1 MKTNWI
7 KVSTAGVLL
16 AAGVSNLSAIS
27 LLPNSSI
34 ALPSE
39 AEPVGA
45 TLVTSSTVNFS
56 ALTFSGTLISKVWS
70 GDTSN
75 PHGGLTFTYELSN
88 NLVSPDAI
96 DRFTLSSYAGF
107 LVDASYNG
115 AGIVPTAVQ
124 RNTAGNQI
132 SFNFSGIGE
141 GILIQGG
148 SSPVLILQTD
158 SQTWQDSI
166 GGVINSSTVNVATF
180 APLAVPEPTSL
191 ALVLLGAGAFVW
203 RRKK

>member
-7 KVSTAGVLL
+7 KVTAVCGMLSW
-16 AAGVSNLSAIS
+16 GISNLSAIS

-34 ALPSE
+34 ALPLE

-45 TLVTSSTVNFS
+45 TLVHSAAVNFS
-56 ALTFSGTLISKVWS
+56 ALTFSGTLTSKVWS

-88 NLVSPDAI
+88 NLVSADPI

-115 AGIVPTAVQ
+115 PGIVPTAVQ
-124 RNTAGNQI
+124 RNAAWQSNQ
-132 SFNFSGIGE
+132 
-141 GILIQGG
+141 
-148 SSPVLILQTD
+148 LQL
-158 SQTWQDSI
+158 
-166 GGVINSSTVNVATF
+166 F
-180 APLAVPEPTSL
+180 RH
-191 ALVLLGAGAFVW
+191 W
-203 RRKK
+203 RRNLGSRRQQSGVDTPN